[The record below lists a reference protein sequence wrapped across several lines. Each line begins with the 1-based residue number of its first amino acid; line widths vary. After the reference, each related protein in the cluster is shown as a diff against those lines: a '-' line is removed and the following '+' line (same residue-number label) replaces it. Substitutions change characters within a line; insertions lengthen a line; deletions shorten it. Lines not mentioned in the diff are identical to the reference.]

1 MVKHNYMTAD
11 LTIQTKKI
19 ELIQWLSTVEDLSI
33 LDKVLDLIVNERK
46 KDWWIDT
53 SDIEKKSIEKGIND
67 ANSGKL
73 NPHSKAREIY
83 GKWL

>member
-1 MVKHNYMTAD
+1 MTAD